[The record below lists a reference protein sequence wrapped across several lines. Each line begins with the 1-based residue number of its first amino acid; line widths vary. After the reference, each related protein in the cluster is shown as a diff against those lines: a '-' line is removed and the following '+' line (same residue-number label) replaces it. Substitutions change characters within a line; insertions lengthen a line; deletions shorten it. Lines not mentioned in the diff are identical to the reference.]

1 MLLMIDNY
9 DSFTYNLVQ
18 YFGELGADVHVVRND
33 QITSGEVAKL
43 KPERIVISP
52 GPCTPNEAG
61 ISLEVIKH
69 FAGKVPL
76 LGVCLGHQS
85 IGQAFGGNIVHAK
98 EIMHGKTSMIHHKN
112 TGVFTGLGNPF
123 EATRYHSLVIEKD
136 SLPDCLEV
144 TAWTETEDGELDEIM
159 GVRHKELDVGWE
171 TSWEGKSKMDMSSAI
186 KSVMDNRDL
195 TREEMQSVMN
205 TIMTGEATP
214 AQIGGFLIGLRMKG
228 ETIDEITAA
237 AQVMREL
244 ATKVDVTGEH
254 VVDIVGTGGDGSS
267 TFNISTASCFVVAA
281 AGGKVAKHGNR
292 SVSSKSG
299 SADLLE
305 AAGVNLDISPEQVAQ
320 CVNEVGVGFMFAP
333 KHHGA
338 MKHAIGPRKEM
349 AVRTIFNILGPL
361 TNPAGA
367 PNQLLGVFSRE
378 LVEPLAHVL
387 ANLGSHH
394 VLVVHSEDGMD
405 EISIGAPTF
414 VAELKDGS
422 VTSYTIQP
430 EDFGLQRADLASLKV
445 EDAAESLT
453 VVKSVLANESG
464 PARDIV
470 VLNAGAS
477 LYVAGLADSLVAGVE
492 KAAEVLAS
500 GAAQTRLDEL
510 VRVSNAS

>member
-1 MLLMIDNY
+1 
-9 DSFTYNLVQ
+9 
-18 YFGELGADVHVVRND
+18 
-33 QITSGEVAKL
+33 
-43 KPERIVISP
+43 
-52 GPCTPNEAG
+52 
-61 ISLEVIKH
+61 
-69 FAGKVPL
+69 
-76 LGVCLGHQS
+76 
-85 IGQAFGGNIVHAK
+85 
-98 EIMHGKTSMIHHKN
+98 
-112 TGVFTGLGNPF
+112 
-123 EATRYHSLVIEKD
+123 
-136 SLPDCLEV
+136 
-144 TAWTETEDGELDEIM
+144 
-159 GVRHKELDVGWE
+159 
-171 TSWEGKSKMDMSSAI
+171 MDMQAAI
-186 KSVMDNRDL
+186 RAVTERHDL
-195 TREEMQSVMN
+195 TRDEMQSVMN

-305 AAGVNLDISPEQVAQ
+305 AAGVNLDLDPEQVAK

-349 AVRTIFNILGPL
+349 GVRTIFNVLGPL

-367 PNQLLGVFSRE
+367 PNQLLGVFSKE

-387 ANLGSHH
+387 ANLGSNH

-414 VAELKDGS
+414 VAELKDGN

-430 EDFGLQRADLASLKV
+430 EDFGFARADLASLKV
-445 EDAAESLT
+445 EDAAQSLT
-453 VVKSVLANESG
+453 VVKNVLENQPG

-470 VLNAGAS
+470 QLNAGAA
-477 LYVAGLADSLVAGVE
+477 LYVAGLSASLAAGIT
-492 KAAEVLAS
+492 AAGEVLAS
-500 GAAQTRLDEL
+500 GAALAKLDAL
-510 VRVSNAS
+510 VTASQLTG